1 MGKSLVSCFFE
12 TQCIYMSSVSSTA
25 VVYIDIRQASRQRD
39 ACLQCCSVHDALI
52 ICTMLSDVTAAAAA
66 AADRQTRR
74 SSFHAYNLPFLQI
87 IPTVAFLFFFRTD
100 SMDSPDCLPTLL
112 SISVFYFLVFFMFFH
127 FLVVG
132 SVRYTLS

>member
-1 MGKSLVSCFFE
+1 
-12 TQCIYMSSVSSTA
+12 
-25 VVYIDIRQASRQRD
+25 
-39 ACLQCCSVHDALI
+39 
-52 ICTMLSDVTAAAAA
+52 MLSDVTAAAA

-112 SISVFYFLVFFMFFH
+112 SISVFYFLVFFYVFPLFSCWFRAVYIKLTH
-127 FLVVG
+127 VG
-132 SVRYTLS
+132 L

>member
-1 MGKSLVSCFFE
+1 
-12 TQCIYMSSVSSTA
+12 
-25 VVYIDIRQASRQRD
+25 
-39 ACLQCCSVHDALI
+39 VHDAAI

-112 SISVFYFLVFFMFFH
+112 SISVYYFLVFYVFPLFSCWFRAVYIKLTH
-127 FLVVG
+127 VG
-132 SVRYTLS
+132 L